1 MNSADR
7 RSGENAQQD
16 ADRVMR
22 HEYDWSTTK
31 PSTAVVRSVALAADR
46 DPRDLEILQQVVDT
60 DGLDAIMKADSTDS
74 SGPSIMFG
82 FAGYEVTVHSDGF
95 LVVRPAESDTV

>member
-1 MNSADR
+1 
-7 RSGENAQQD
+7 
-16 ADRVMR
+16 
-22 HEYDWSTTK
+22 
-31 PSTAVVRSVALAADR
+31 L
-46 DPRDLEILQQVVDT
+46 VDT

-74 SGPSIMFG
+74 SGPRITFG